1 MIARGAAQM
10 LACVLVLPGVVLA
23 APGSGPFSPMFDTD
37 RAVKSEVIAALRC
50 GTPPAPPA
58 DLTERIEAET
68 QIINAFGNMV
78 SDMADR
84 AALAAFGG
92 GEAAHCALTWLRS
105 WAEAD
110 ALAGVVSKHATHIRK
125 WELSGY
131 AGSYAK
137 IRQWAPEPDRTVVE
151 GWLRRLAHLV
161 VADFP
166 RDSDL
171 PSRHNNHLYW
181 AIWGVANAAVATD
194 DAALWTWARDRHAE
208 TLASIPADGYLP
220 LELER
225 GKSALG
231 YHTYATAALVLTAE
245 LLTRNGVPAYA
256 MSGGIL
262 HRLVER
268 SLEGLKDPQP
278 FAERSGQPQEVEPI
292 LRGTRLSWLEVYN
305 ARFPK
310 AETEALLRQYR
321 PLGHR
326 TYGGN
331 VSALLAP

>member
-23 APGSGPFSPMFDTD
+23 ASGSGPFSPMFDTD

-68 QIINAFGNMV
+68 QIINAFG
-78 SDMADR
+78 
-84 AALAAFGG
+84 
-92 GEAAHCALTWLRS
+92 TWLRS

-137 IRQWAPEPDRTVVE
+137 IRQWAPETDRAVVE
-151 GWLRRLAHLV
+151 GWLRRLARLV